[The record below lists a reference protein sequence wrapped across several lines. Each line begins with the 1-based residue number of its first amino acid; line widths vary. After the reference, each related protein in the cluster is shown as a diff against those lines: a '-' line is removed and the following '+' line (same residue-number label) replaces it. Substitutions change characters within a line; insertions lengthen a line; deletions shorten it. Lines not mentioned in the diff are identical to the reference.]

1 MARPPRFFY
10 NNDGSFLFRIS
21 PPMSREDFVYEA
33 VGHLTGT
40 QVDAVVCHMFGFGP
54 ATPLYPTEVP
64 EARGIDFEHVDFVSV
79 WRQQEILKG
88 LWAKGQD
95 PWKQAVEAAHSA
107 GMEYWAGMRFNDVH
121 GERFGWPN
129 AFSVNHPEYA
139 LGERRSSPE
148 GRLGKAYEGLNFAI
162 PEVQAHRL
170 ALAEE
175 VCTRYDVD
183 GFEWDFLREPGHH
196 FPDIESGRSIL
207 TDYMHEA
214 RNVLQRSGEHRGRPL
229 GFGIRV
235 PGTPEKCLQI
245 GLEVET
251 WIREGLV
258 DYVSPSPYWDA
269 ATELP
274 FEPFLAMAEGTDCR
288 IYACTS
294 EAVGPGHHSFPPA
307 STLRAGIANAWRQGV
322 DGIYAFNFHHY
333 ARESIDESTLLHQ
346 LGSPSTLEFQDKL
359 FVISGGHRRQEIPAF
374 DGFEH
379 QLPLVLKEQ
388 PAGPGNTLRFL
399 VSDDLES
406 GAERGTLEAVTLE
419 LIVLG
424 LTPEDVFE
432 TRLNGK
438 ALSGT
443 PSLQPLHHTVWPGPN
458 ANQGNYVR
466 RYDLGGPEWI
476 KQGWNEVEFA
486 LRRRNPKLRACDF
499 VVHDLSLE
507 IKYRILPM
515 RG

>member
-1 MARPPRFFY
+1 MEKPPRFFY
-10 NNDGSFLFRIS
+10 NNDGSFLFRNS
-21 PPMSREDFVYEA
+21 PPLSPEDFVFEA
-33 VGHLTGT
+33 VGRVIGT
-40 QVDAVVCHMFGFGP
+40 QVDAVICHMFGFGP

-64 EARGIDFEHVDFVSV
+64 EARGIDCGQIDFVSV
-79 WRQQEILKG
+79 WRQQEIMKG

-107 GMEYWAGMRFNDVH
+107 GVQYWAGMRFNDVH

-129 AFSVNHPEYA
+129 AFSTNHPEYE
-139 LGERRSSPE
+139 LGERCSSPE
-148 GRLGKAYEGLNFAI
+148 GRLGKTYEGLNFAI
-162 PEVQAHRL
+162 PGVRAHRL

-183 GFEWDFLREPGHH
+183 GFEWDFLRKPGHH
-196 FPDIESGRSIL
+196 FLDIEYGRSIL
-207 TDYMHEA
+207 TDYVREA
-214 RNVLQRSGEHRGRPL
+214 RNVLQQAGERRGRPL

-235 PGTPEKCLQI
+235 PGTPEKCRQI

-258 DYVSPSPYWDA
+258 DYVSPSPYWDT
-269 ATELP
+269 ATDLP
-274 FEPFLAMAEGTDCR
+274 FESFLAMAEGTDCR
-288 IYACTS
+288 VYACTS
-294 EAVGPGHHSFPPA
+294 EWVGPGHHSLPPA
-307 STLRAGIANAWRQGV
+307 SALRGGTLNAWRQGV
-322 DGIYAFNFHHY
+322 DGIYVFNFHHY
-333 ARESIDESTLLHQ
+333 ARDNIDESVLLHQ
-346 LGSPSTLEFQDKL
+346 LGSPATLEFQDKL
-359 FVISGGHRRQEIPAF
+359 FVISGGYRRQEIPAF

-388 PAGPGNTLRFL
+388 PSGPGNILRFL

-406 GAERGTLEAVTLE
+406 GAERGILEAVTLE
-419 LIVLG
+419 LIVVG

-432 TRLNGK
+432 ARFNGK

-443 PSLQPLHHTVWPGPN
+443 PSLQPLHHKVWPGPN

-466 RYDLGGPEWI
+466 RYDLGGAGWI
-476 KQGWNEVEFA
+476 KQGWNEVEVA
-486 LRRRNPKLRACDF
+486 LRRRNPKLRTCDF

-507 IKYRILPM
+507 VKYRILPM